1 MPKKTVPD
9 DAVVIK
15 GTLDGVTM
23 VLNEDYEIVKL
34 FSKLEQKIKTNKGF
48 FAGNQVK
55 IGFIKRP
62 FDKDEYDFIH
72 SSLKLKYG
80 IDVTSTQSVPDATPL
95 KFDEKQPG
103 TLFNKTP
110 AISNARVVTHTL
122 RAGQTVEH
130 DGDIVVLGDINP
142 GAEVTA
148 AGNVFIFGSLR
159 GRCFAGSKGVRDAYI
174 IALDFEPVQL
184 RIADRVAISP
194 GVQGLKR
201 ELRPQKA
208 AIEGDA
214 IVVVTIR

>member
-15 GTLDGVTM
+15 GTLDGVTV
-23 VLNEDYEIVKL
+23 VLNEDYDIVKL
-34 FSKLEQKIKTNKGF
+34 FSKLEQKIKANKSF
-48 FAGNQVK
+48 FAGNQ
-55 IGFIKRP
+55 IKVGLVNRP
-62 FDKDEYDFIH
+62 FEKDEFDYIH

-80 IDVTSTQSVPDATPL
+80 VDVTSVQSVQEGAPSKTE
-95 KFDEKQPG
+95 EKSAF
-103 TLFNKTP
+103 LFQRAQTT
-110 AISNARVVTHTL
+110 SNPRVVNHTL

-142 GAEVTA
+142 GAEVVAT
-148 AGNVFIFGSLR
+148 GNVFIFGSLR
-159 GRCFAGSKGVRDAYI
+159 GRCFAGSKGGRDAYI